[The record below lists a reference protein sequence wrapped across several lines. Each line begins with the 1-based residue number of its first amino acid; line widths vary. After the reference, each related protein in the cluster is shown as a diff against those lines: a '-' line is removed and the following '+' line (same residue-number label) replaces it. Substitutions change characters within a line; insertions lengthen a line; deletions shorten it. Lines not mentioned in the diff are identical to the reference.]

1 MLSFLTR
8 GVGLALTFVVA
19 LAAAMFMAEPS
30 MAAVPAL
37 DVSDA
42 VTYLETN
49 AGGGISAVGIAVLS
63 LAGLA
68 MAISWIK
75 ATFFG

>member
-1 MLSFLTR
+1 MLKKIGT
-8 GVGLALTFVVA
+8 A
-19 LAAAMFMAEPS
+19 LAVGSSLAVANVQ
-30 MAAVPAL
+30 AAVPAL
-37 DVSDA
+37 DTTAA

-49 AGGGISAVGIAVLS
+49 AGGGMNAIGVVVLS

-68 MAISWIK
+68 MAISWVK